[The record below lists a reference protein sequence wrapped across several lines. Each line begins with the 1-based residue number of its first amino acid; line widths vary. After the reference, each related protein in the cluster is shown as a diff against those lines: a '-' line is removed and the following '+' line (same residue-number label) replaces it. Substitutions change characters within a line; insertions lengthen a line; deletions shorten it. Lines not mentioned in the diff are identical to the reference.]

1 MKKVKGLR
9 WWIIGLVAVAT
20 VINYIDRS
28 SLAIMWPDISKEL
41 ELSKD
46 HYAAI
51 LSFFMVAYAISH
63 SLSGRLYDVVGTRIG
78 FVLSITVWSIAA
90 GLHSIAR
97 GITSLGLFRALLGL
111 GEAGNWPGATKTSA
125 EWFPIHERALAQGIF
140 NAGASVGAIIS
151 APLVALL
158 YSLIG
163 WRATFIVIGLI
174 GIVWIL
180 PWWIMNRSGVSTHP
194 WLSEEERQ
202 TIIAGQ
208 QTPGVN
214 NAANDRLLGW
224 SELLG
229 YKQSWAVVVS
239 RLFLDPIWWL
249 FVSWLPIYLA
259 ERFGFD
265 IKQIGLFAWV
275 PYVGAAAGSL
285 LGGWISGWLI
295 KQGWSVNKARKW
307 AITAGGIIM
316 VPSLLLTAYAS
327 TPLAAVLLI
336 AVILFGFQVSINNI
350 QTLPSD
356 FFTGKSVGTLAGLG
370 GTSATVGVLITI
382 WLVPILTTVSYVPF
396 FLLGASLVP
405 LGVLAIFLFGGEIKR
420 VDLKSKASN

>member
-1 MKKVKGLR
+1 MKTVRGLR
-9 WWIIGLVAVAT
+9 WCIIGLVAAAT

-28 SLAIMWPDISKEL
+28 SLAIMWPDISREL
-41 ELSKD
+41 ELSKE
-46 HYAAI
+46 HYAAV
-51 LSFFMVAYAISH
+51 LSFFMVAYAVSH
-63 SLSGRLYDVVGTRIG
+63 SLSGRVYDVVGTRIG
-78 FVLSITVWSIAA
+78 FVLSITIWSIAA

-97 GITSLGLFRALLGL
+97 GLSSLGIFRALLGF

-125 EWFPIHERALAQGIF
+125 EWFPVHERAFAQGIF
-140 NAGASVGAIIS
+140 NAGASVGAVIS

-158 YSLIG
+158 YALLG
-163 WRATFIVIGLI
+163 WRATFIVIGSL
-174 GIVWIL
+174 GILWIL
-180 PWWIMNRSGVSTHP
+180 PWWIMNRSGILTHP
-194 WLSEEERQ
+194 WLGDEERQ
-202 TIIAGQ
+202 LIAAGQ
-208 QTPGVN
+208 KSAEDEHVQS
-214 NAANDRLLGW
+214 DRLLGW
-224 SELLG
+224 GELLG
-229 YKQSWAVVVS
+229 YKQSWSVVVS

-275 PYVGAAAGSL
+275 PYVGAAVGSL
-285 LGGWISGWLI
+285 LGGWSSGWLI
-295 KQGWSVNKARKW
+295 RRGWSVNKARKW
-307 AITAGGIIM
+307 TIAAGGIIM
-316 VPSLLLTAYAS
+316 VPALLLTASAS
-327 TPLAAVLLI
+327 TPLVAVLLI

-405 LGVLAIFLFGGEIKR
+405 LGVLAIFVFGGEIKR
-420 VDLKSKASN
+420 VELKAKPN

>member
-1 MKKVKGLR
+1 MKKIHGLR
-9 WWIIGLVAVAT
+9 WWIIGLVALAT
-20 VINYIDRS
+20 VVNYIDRS

-41 ELSKD
+41 DLSKEQ
-46 HYAAI
+46 YAAI
-51 LSFFMVAYAISH
+51 LSFFMIAYAVSH

-97 GITSLGLFRALLGL
+97 GITSLGIFRAMLGL

-140 NAGASVGAIIS
+140 NAGASVGAVIS

-158 YSLIG
+158 YSLVG
-163 WRATFIVIGLI
+163 WRATFVVIGLLGVI
-174 GIVWIL
+174 WIL
-180 PWWIMNRSGVSTHP
+180 PWWIMNRAGISSHP
-194 WLSEEERQ
+194 WLTDEERQ
-202 TIIAGQ
+202 LILAGQ
-208 QTPGVN
+208 KTPEAN
-214 NAANDRLLGW
+214 NVEDDRLLKW

-229 YKQSWAVVVS
+229 YRQAWSVVVS

-285 LGGWISGWLI
+285 LGGWSAGWLM
-295 KQGWSVNKARKW
+295 KRGWSVNKARKW
-307 AITAGGIIM
+307 TITAGGIIM
-316 VPSLLLTAYAS
+316 VPSLLLTATAS
-327 TPLAAVLLI
+327 TPLIAVLLI

-370 GTSATVGVLITI
+370 GTSATVGVLISI
-382 WLVPILTTVSYVPF
+382 WLVPVLTKVSYVPF

-405 LGVLAIFLFGGEIKR
+405 LGVLAIFVFGGEIKR
-420 VDLKSKASN
+420 VELKKSLK

>member
-1 MKKVKGLR
+1 MKKVRGLR
-9 WWIIGLVAVAT
+9 WWIIVLIAIAT

-28 SLAIMWPDISKEL
+28 SLAIMWPDISREL
-41 ELSKD
+41 DLSKE

-51 LSFFMVAYAISH
+51 LSFFMIAYAISH
-63 SLSGRLYDVVGTRIG
+63 SLSGRLYDIVGTRLG
-78 FVLSITVWSIAA
+78 FVLSITLWSIAA
-90 GLHSIAR
+90 ALHSVAR
-97 GITSLGLFRALLGL
+97 GISSLGIFRALLGL
-111 GEAGNWPGATKTSA
+111 GEAGNWPGATKSSA
-125 EWFPIHERALAQGIF
+125 EWFPVHERAFAQGIF
-140 NAGASVGAIIS
+140 NAGASIGAVIS

-158 YSLIG
+158 YAFLG
-163 WRATFIVIGLI
+163 WRATFIVIGLL

-180 PWWIMNRSGVSTHP
+180 PWWIINRSGPAQHP
-194 WLSEEERQ
+194 WLTEEERMMILKGQ
-202 TIIAGQ
+202 RKAGVS
-208 QTPGVN
+208 GE
-214 NAANDRLLGW
+214 AESDRMLGW
-224 SELLG
+224 GELLSH
-229 YKQSWAVVVS
+229 KQSWSVVIS

-285 LGGWISGWLI
+285 LGGWSSGWLI
-295 KQGWSVNKARKW
+295 KRGWSVNRSRKW
-307 AITAGGIIM
+307 TITAGGVIM
-316 VPSLLLTAYAS
+316 VPSLLLTATAS

-336 AVILFGFQVSINNI
+336 AVILFGFQISINNI

-382 WLVPILTTVSYVPF
+382 WLVPVLTKVSYVPF

-405 LGVLAIFLFGGEIKR
+405 LGVLAVFAFAGEIKQVELR
-420 VDLKSKASN
+420 KKI

>member
-1 MKKVKGLR
+1 MRTVRGLR

-41 ELSKD
+41 DLSKEQ
-46 HYAAI
+46 YAAI
-51 LSFFMVAYAISH
+51 LSFFMIAYAVSH

-78 FVLSITVWSIAA
+78 FVLSITLWSVAA
-90 GLHSIAR
+90 ASHSVAR
-97 GITSLGLFRALLGL
+97 GITSLGVFRALLGL

-140 NAGASVGAIIS
+140 NAGASVGAVIS
-151 APLVALL
+151 APLIAVL
-158 YSLIG
+158 YSFLG

-174 GIVWIL
+174 GVVWIL
-180 PWWIMNRSGVSTHP
+180 PWWILNKSGVASHP
-194 WLSEEERQ
+194 WLSEEERR

-208 QTPGVN
+208 RTTESN
-214 NAANDRLLGW
+214 SDKNDRLLRW

-229 YKQSWAVVVS
+229 YRQSWAVVVS

-285 LGGWISGWLI
+285 LGGWSSGWLI
-295 KQGWSVNKARKW
+295 KRGWSVNRARKW

-316 VPSLLLTAYAS
+316 MPSLLLTATAS
-327 TPLAAVLLI
+327 TPLIAVLLI

-382 WLVPILTTVSYVPF
+382 WLVPMLTAVSYVPF
-396 FLLGASLVP
+396 FLLGAALVP
-405 LGVLAIFLFGGEIKR
+405 LGVIAIFVFGGEIKR
-420 VDLKSKASN
+420 VELRETSD

>member
-1 MKKVKGLR
+1 MKQVRGLR
-9 WWIIGLVAVAT
+9 WWIIILVAIAT

-41 ELSKD
+41 ALSKEQ
-46 HYAAI
+46 YAAI
-51 LSFFMVAYAISH
+51 LSFFMIAYAVSH

-78 FVLSITVWSIAA
+78 FVLSITVWSIAV

-97 GITSLGLFRALLGL
+97 GITSLGVYRGLMGL

-125 EWFPIHERALAQGIF
+125 EWFPVHERAFAQGIF
-140 NAGASVGAIIS
+140 NAGASVGAVIS

-158 YSLIG
+158 YSLFG
-163 WRATFIVIGLI
+163 WRATFVVVGVIGL
-174 GIVWIL
+174 VWIL
-180 PWWIMNRSGVSTHP
+180 PWWIINRSGPASHP
-194 WLSEEERQ
+194 WLREAERQ
-202 TIIAGQ
+202 YVIVGQ
-208 QTPGVN
+208 KKTETTSPES
-214 NAANDRLLGW
+214 DRLLGW
-224 SELLG
+224 GELLS
-229 YKQSWAVVVS
+229 YRQSWSIVVS

-265 IKQIGLFAWV
+265 IKQIGLYAWV

-285 LGGWISGWLI
+285 LGGWISGLLI
-295 KQGWSVNKARKW
+295 KRGWSVNKARKW
-307 AITAGGIIM
+307 TITAGGVIM
-316 VPSLLLTAYAS
+316 LPSLLLTATAA
-327 TPLAAVLLI
+327 TPLVAVLLI

-356 FFTGKSVGTLAGLG
+356 FFTGKSIGTLAGLG
-370 GTSATVGVLITI
+370 GTSATVGVLISI
-382 WLVPILTTVSYVPF
+382 WLVPMLTVVSYVPF

-405 LGVLAIFLFGGEIKR
+405 LGVLAVFVFGGEIKR
-420 VDLKSKASN
+420 VELKRNG

>member
-1 MKKVKGLR
+1 MKRNIKGLR

-28 SLAIMWPDISKEL
+28 SLAIMWPDISKDL
-41 ELSKD
+41 DLSKEQ
-46 HYAAI
+46 YAAI
-51 LSFFMVAYAISH
+51 LSFFMVAYAVSH

-90 GLHSIAR
+90 GLHSVAR
-97 GITSLGLFRALLGL
+97 GISSLGIFRAMLGL

-125 EWFPIHERALAQGIF
+125 EWFPINERALAQGIF
-140 NAGASVGAIIS
+140 NAGASVGAVIS

-158 YSLIG
+158 YSFLG
-163 WRATFIVIGLI
+163 WRATFIAIGLF
-174 GIVWIL
+174 GVVWIL
-180 PWWIMNRSGVSTHP
+180 PWWIMNRAGIASHP
-194 WLSEEERQ
+194 WLSNEERQ
-202 TIIAGQ
+202 MILAGQ
-208 QTPGVN
+208 RTTDGGKIQN
-214 NAANDRLLGW
+214 ERMIGW
-224 SELLG
+224 SELLT
-229 YKQSWAVVVS
+229 YRQSWSVILS

-285 LGGWISGWLI
+285 IGGWSSGWLI

-307 AITAGGIIM
+307 TITAGGIIM

-327 TPLAAVLLI
+327 TPMAAVLLI

-356 FFTGKSVGTLAGLG
+356 FFAGKSVGTLAGLG

-382 WLVPILTTVSYVPF
+382 WLVPMLTTVSYVPF
-396 FLLGASLVP
+396 FMLGASLVP
-405 LGVLAIFLFGGEIKR
+405 LGVLAIFVFAGEIGR
-420 VDLKSKASN
+420 VELKESLN